1 MKLHYIAL
9 GLLVVTTLSFAQGR
23 KPAVEDFV
31 GIEVDETSLAPQG
44 TEGLFNFEKEITT
57 YAQDGKSGAKTHW
70 VSAPTSS
77 TSSFMGLAFL
87 LGLPALS
94 LFLVMNRFRQKA
106 KLESASNI
114 EVLEKYRKEREEKKA
129 REEFK
134 KAS

>member
-9 GLLVVTTLSFAQGR
+9 GFLVLTTLAYAQGR

-31 GIEVDETSLAPQG
+31 GIEVDESGLAPQG

-57 YAQDGKSGAKTHW
+57 YAGADQPSTKGHW
-70 VSAPTSS
+70 VSSPKSS
-77 TSSFMGLAFL
+77 ASSYMGFAFL

-106 KLESASNI
+106 KLENASNI
-114 EVLEKYRKEREEKKA
+114 EVLEKYRREREEKKSK
-129 REEFK
+129 EEYK